1 MRQSVIRSYGYVW
14 FVLVLFVFMLH
25 PFKADAQENPSGN
38 TDPSRASI
46 EKLLQDLEDPQRLE
60 NLKQDLRVLQ
70 TGETAS
76 EESTAESKGFAGQ
89 LLRTMSGTMQEINHV
104 LADVGQN
111 MLQIPDLTRDIA
123 GQARDPEILG
133 RWGEMGGKVI
143 LVLLAGFLAQLLV
156 SRLLSRVRNSLE
168 DRVTYSKGFRAFLL
182 LGNTLLELIPIAAFA
197 AAAYGLLPLL
207 DPRPGTQLVALTLIN
222 ANVLVRMI
230 LAFTRLLLMPGKPS
244 FRLLPLDSESVQYLY
259 IWVRR
264 VVRISVYGY
273 FILEALLIL
282 GLAVSLYLFFLK
294 MLGLIIALM
303 VIILVLQNRAEVAW
317 WLRGGNKQTHAPAP
331 QTESEPSEPHLQ
343 KMQTVTAL
351 RRRFADLWHIAAI
364 LFTLGMFGTWAMEI
378 EGGVYFVFRALV
390 LTIMVVAL
398 TAFLLRISQ
407 RSLDQLFK
415 ISDELK
421 KNYPDLEAR
430 AN

>member
-1 MRQSVIRSYGYVW
+1 MRQSVIRSCGYVL

-25 PFKADAQENPSGN
+25 PFKAYAQQNPSEN

-60 NLKQDLRVLQ
+60 NLKQDLRVLLQ
-70 TGETAS
+70 AGETAS
-76 EESTAESKGFAGQ
+76 EEPTAESKGFAGQ
-89 LLRTMSGTMQEINHV
+89 LLMTMSGTMQKINHV

-123 GQARDPEILG
+123 GQARDPETLR

-156 SRLLSRVRNSLE
+156 FRLLSRVRTSLE
-168 DRVTYSKGFRAFLL
+168 DRVTYSKGFRAFLM

-222 ANVLVRMI
+222 ANILVRII

-259 IWVRR
+259 I
-264 VVRISVYGY
+264 
-273 FILEALLIL
+273 
-282 GLAVSLYLFFLK
+282 
-294 MLGLIIALM
+294 
-303 VIILVLQNRAEVAW
+303 
-317 WLRGGNKQTHAPAP
+317 
-331 QTESEPSEPHLQ
+331 
-343 KMQTVTAL
+343 
-351 RRRFADLWHIAAI
+351 
-364 LFTLGMFGTWAMEI
+364 
-378 EGGVYFVFRALV
+378 
-390 LTIMVVAL
+390 
-398 TAFLLRISQ
+398 
-407 RSLDQLFK
+407 
-415 ISDELK
+415 
-421 KNYPDLEAR
+421 
-430 AN
+430 